1 MKTRRYLL
9 LASLL
14 LIISLSLSIL
24 ALLTSK
30 PARTAETFEL
40 AALDDFSPAKQTKV
54 STAQLTD
61 GNLFHPLR
69 GTVVPEKI
77 EQDVTKPSTRPAMG
91 NKLELTGIF
100 LFGETRGA
108 VITGAAPVVTGKT
121 EKKQNGQKRVYR
133 EGDSVEGGL
142 VVQTIHADHVVLIRG
157 SEKQILQLHKKQEKK
172 P

>member
-69 GTVVPEKI
+69 GTVVPEKP

-157 SEKQILQLHKKQEKK
+157 SEKQILQLHKKQEKE

>member
-69 GTVVPEKI
+69 GTVVPEKP

-157 SEKQILQLHKKQEKK
+157 SEKQILQLHKKKEKK

>member
-69 GTVVPEKI
+69 GTVVPEKT
-77 EQDVTKPSTRPAMG
+77 EQDVTKPSTRPATG

-100 LFGETRGA
+100 LFDETRGA

>member
-69 GTVVPEKI
+69 GTVVPEKT

-108 VITGAAPVVTGKT
+108 VITGAAPVTGKT
-121 EKKQNGQKRVYR
+121 EKNKNGQKRVYR

-142 VVQTIHADHVVLIRG
+142 VVQTIHTDHVVLIRG